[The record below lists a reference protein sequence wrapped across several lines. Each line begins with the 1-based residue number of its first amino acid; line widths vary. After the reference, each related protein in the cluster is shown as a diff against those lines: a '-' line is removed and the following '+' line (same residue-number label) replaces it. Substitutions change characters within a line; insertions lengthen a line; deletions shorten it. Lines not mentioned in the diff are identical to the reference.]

1 MYLRFMLCIRL
12 NSSPYLPDLE
22 EENREE
28 KGSILNY
35 NEVKH
40 VWFSL
45 INETTFEHGLTEDN
59 FKDMDVI

>member
-1 MYLRFMLCIRL
+1 MLCIRL

-35 NEVKH
+35 NEVRH